1 MNPLVS
7 RRHFLGRASA
17 GAGLLILS
25 GTRGFGKIS
34 PNEKLNIGVIGVAGR
49 GGDDLAEVGT
59 ENIVALCD
67 IDDHNRAAAAKKYPG
82 AKTCNDFRQLI
93 DQKDLD
99 AVVVGTPD
107 HAHAVQAVAALR
119 SGRHLYC
126 EKPLA
131 RTVSEARIIT
141 DTARKMRKVTQ
152 LGTQIHAGG
161 NYRRVVELVKSGAI
175 GKVAEVH
182 VWVNSSYGGKERPT
196 GTAPVP
202 PHIHYDLWL
211 GPVPE
216 RPYSPEYLPFHWRDW
231 WAFGGG
237 SLADFGCH
245 FMDLPFWALDLK
257 YPRAV
262 EVVDGP
268 PVHPESTPPWLIVR
282 YEFPAREDPPPGARQ
297 PPVKLTW
304 YHGGKHPAL
313 LTDEQYA
320 KWKGGVLFMGEKGML
335 IADYNRRALWPE
347 KDFEAFKPP
356 EKSIPDSVGHHK
368 EWINAIKNGGPT
380 TCHFDYSGP
389 LSEAA
394 LLGNVAFRA
403 GKRLEWDPQKLR
415 AKNCPEADQFLQHH
429 YRPGWKL

>member
-1 MNPLVS
+1 MNPIVS
-7 RRHFLGRASA
+7 RRHFLSRASA

-25 GTRGFGKIS
+25 GTRGFGRIS

-49 GGDDLAEVGT
+49 GGDDLAEVSA

-67 IDDHNRAAAAKKYPG
+67 IDDHNLAAAAKKHPG
-82 AKTCNDFRQLI
+82 AKTYNDFRELI

-131 RTVSEARIIT
+131 RTISEARIIT
-141 DTARKMRKVTQ
+141 DTARKMKKVTQ

-161 NYRRVVELVKSGAI
+161 NYRRVVELVRSGAI
-175 GKVAEVH
+175 GQVAEVH

-196 GTAPVP
+196 STPPVP

-245 FMDLPFWALDLK
+245 FMDLPFWAL
-257 YPRAV
+257 
-262 EVVDGP
+262 E
-268 PVHPESTPPWLIVR
+268 
-282 YEFPAREDPPPGARQ
+282 
-297 PPVKLTW
+297 LTRIDATLANC
-304 YHGGKHPAL
+304 AL
-313 LTDEQYA
+313 
-320 KWKGGVLFMGEKGML
+320 
-335 IADYNRRALWPE
+335 
-347 KDFEAFKPP
+347 
-356 EKSIPDSVGHHK
+356 
-368 EWINAIKNGGPT
+368 
-380 TCHFDYSGP
+380 
-389 LSEAA
+389 
-394 LLGNVAFRA
+394 
-403 GKRLEWDPQKLR
+403 
-415 AKNCPEADQFLQHH
+415 
-429 YRPGWKL
+429 

>member
-1 MNPLVS
+1 VSPIVS
-7 RRHFLGRASA
+7 RRQFLSRASA

-25 GTRGFGKIS
+25 GTRGFGRIS

-49 GGDDLAEVGT
+49 GGDDLAEVSA

-67 IDDHNRAAAAKKYPG
+67 IDDHNLAAAAKKYPG
-82 AKTCNDFRQLI
+82 AKTYNDFRQLI

-131 RTVSEARIIT
+131 RTISEARIIT
-141 DTARKMRKVTQ
+141 DTARKMNRVTQ

-161 NYRRVVELVKSGAI
+161 NYRRVVELVRSGAI
-175 GKVAEVH
+175 GQVAEVH

-196 GTAPVP
+196 STPLVP

-262 EVVDGP
+262 
-268 PVHPESTPPWLIVR
+268 
-282 YEFPAREDPPPGARQ
+282 
-297 PPVKLTW
+297 
-304 YHGGKHPAL
+304 
-313 LTDEQYA
+313 
-320 KWKGGVLFMGEKGML
+320 
-335 IADYNRRALWPE
+335 
-347 KDFEAFKPP
+347 
-356 EKSIPDSVGHHK
+356 
-368 EWINAIKNGGPT
+368 
-380 TCHFDYSGP
+380 
-389 LSEAA
+389 
-394 LLGNVAFRA
+394 
-403 GKRLEWDPQKLR
+403 
-415 AKNCPEADQFLQHH
+415 
-429 YRPGWKL
+429 